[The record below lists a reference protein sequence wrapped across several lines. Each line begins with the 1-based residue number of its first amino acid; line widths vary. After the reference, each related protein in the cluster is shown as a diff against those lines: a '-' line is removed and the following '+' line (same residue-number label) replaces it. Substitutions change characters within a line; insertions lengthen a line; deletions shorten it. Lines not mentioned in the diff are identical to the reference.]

1 MLSRIQEL
9 HRLLFGWRHDLGRCD
24 ARQFYPV
31 NRIKRYQTPIHRL
44 VKRTMRHDMGLMHR
58 TLGLPLY
65 NHFGAQHLEV
75 SQSQALL
82 GV

>member
-1 MLSRIQEL
+1 
-9 HRLLFGWRHDLGRCD
+9 
-24 ARQFYPV
+24 
-31 NRIKRYQTPIHRL
+31 
-44 VKRTMRHDMGLMHR
+44 MRHDMGLMHR